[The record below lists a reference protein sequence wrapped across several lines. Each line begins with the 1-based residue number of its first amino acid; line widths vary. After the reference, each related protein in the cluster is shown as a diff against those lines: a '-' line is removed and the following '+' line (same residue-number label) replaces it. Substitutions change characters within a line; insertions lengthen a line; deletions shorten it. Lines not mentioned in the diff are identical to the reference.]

1 MDKVKISIVI
11 PVYNAE
17 NFLDSCL
24 SSILVQKMTSYEVI
38 LVDDGSTDSSPLICD
53 RYSATDSRFRTIHK
67 KNGESVR
74 QEMPVW
80 RWLRGI
86 RDVCGFG

>member
-38 LVDDGSTDSSPLICD
+38 LVDDGSTDSSPLICA
-53 RYSATDSRFRTIHK
+53 RYSATDSEQYTRKT
-67 KNGESVR
+67 GESVR

-80 RWLRGI
+80 RWLRGNT
-86 RDVCGFG
+86 

>member
-38 LVDDGSTDSSPLICD
+38 LVDDGSTDSSPLI
-53 RYSATDSRFRTIHK
+53 
-67 KNGESVR
+67 
-74 QEMPVW
+74 
-80 RWLRGI
+80 
-86 RDVCGFG
+86 